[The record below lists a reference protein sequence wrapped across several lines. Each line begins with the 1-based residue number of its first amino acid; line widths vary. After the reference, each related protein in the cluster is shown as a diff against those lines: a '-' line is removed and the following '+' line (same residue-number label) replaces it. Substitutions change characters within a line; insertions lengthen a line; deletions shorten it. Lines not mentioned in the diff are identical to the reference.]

1 MSENR
6 PADPALWAQSAAAPA
21 GAAAPATAPEAVRT
35 GTGDA
40 PCLPAI
46 LADLNALRDMD
57 LLLAR
62 AAELLKREIP
72 CDSLAVLLYD
82 PVGQHLKIRF
92 ATGYPAEVVQH
103 WRFGPGQGLAGQAAV
118 SGRALRVSDSRGQA
132 SQAHPVAGT
141 QAELAIPLA
150 VQGRTVGV
158 LDLGSSRAGAFT
170 AEHELLLESLA
181 EPLANAIENAR
192 LYETLREQA
201 RTLSLMH
208 ELSRELTSILD
219 RQELLRR
226 VAERVRRLVPYDLF
240 SVRLWNPETERLEC
254 VFSMNRDHADCTE
267 GTEGLPLGHGLCGTA
282 AALRQPVRVADV
294 NADPRYLR
302 CNLST
307 DVRSELVV
315 PLVYKDRLVGII
327 DLESASY
334 GAFTEQHEQL
344 LSTLASTIAIALENA
359 RLYEQVRGDEQRL
372 HADLE
377 RARKIQRQLLPSRVP
392 QVAGAELAVAY
403 APARHLGGDFYDF
416 LHYGEGRVALA
427 IGDVSGKATA
437 AALYGSLAIGTLR
450 EHALAHPCPPAE
462 MLAHLNQR
470 FHRPEMDA
478 HFVALLMA
486 EYDAPSRT
494 LTLANAGFPLP
505 VLVRDGTARAIR
517 IEGTPLGLLPGSDY
531 REERLELLAGD
542 VLVACSDGISEA
554 SDSGGE
560 ELGVP
565 RLCQAAIELARSS
578 SASQIAEGVMRLAE
592 RQLRG
597 NGHAAD
603 DRTVVV
609 LKLS

>member
-1 MSENR
+1 MSELR
-6 PADPALWAQSAAAPA
+6 SADPAILAHSAAAPA
-21 GAAAPATAPEAVRT
+21 SAPAAPAPAAAPAANS
-35 GTGDA
+35 
-40 PCLPAI
+40 PCVPAI

-57 LLLAR
+57 LLLSR
-62 AAELLKREIP
+62 SAELLQQEIAF
-72 CDSLAVLLYD
+72 DSLAVLLYD
-82 PVGQHLKIRF
+82 PVGQHLKIRHGV
-92 ATGYPAEVVQH
+92 GYPAEVVQH
-103 WRFGPGQGLAGQAAV
+103 WRFGPGQGLVGQAAA
-118 SGRALRVSDSRGQA
+118 SGRALRMADIRGA
-132 SQAHPVAGT
+132 ANAAHPVAGT
-141 QAELAIPLA
+141 RAELAVPLV

-158 LDLGSSRAGAFT
+158 LDLGSSRPGAFT
-170 AEHELLLESLA
+170 AEHEQLLASLA

-208 ELSRELTSILD
+208 EISRELTSILD

-226 VAERVRRLVPYDLF
+226 VAERIRRLVPYHVF
-240 SVRLWNPETERLEC
+240 GVRIWNPETEMLES
-254 VFSMNRDHADCTE
+254 VFAMNQSRCLE
-267 GTEGLPLGHGLCGTA
+267 GFESLPLGHGLCGTA
-282 AALRQPVRVADV
+282 AALRQSVRVADV

-302 CNLST
+302 CNLSS

-315 PLVYKDRLVGII
+315 PLVYKDRLVGVI
-327 DLESASY
+327 DLESAEY

-372 HADLE
+372 HADLD

-392 QVAGAELAVAY
+392 SLAGAELAVAY
-403 APARHLGGDFYDF
+403 LPARHLGGDFYDF

-427 IGDVSGKATA
+427 VGDVSGKATA

-450 EHALAHPCPPAE
+450 EHAIAHPCPPAE

-478 HFVALLMA
+478 HFVAMLMA
-486 EYDAPSRT
+486 MYDATTRT
-494 LTLANAGFPLP
+494 LTLANAGFPMP
-505 VLVRDGTARAIR
+505 VLVRDGAARAIR

-531 REERLELLAGD
+531 REEWLELVSGD
-542 VLVACSDGISEA
+542 VLVICSDGISEA
-554 SDSGGE
+554 SDSAGD

-565 RLCQAAIELARSS
+565 RLCETAIELARTS

-597 NGHAAD
+597 NGHSAD

-609 LKLS
+609 LKVS